1 MKRIIGHREYDTD
14 ESNLV
19 WAFYD
24 EYGCATTL
32 YQSKRGALFMVEE
45 MPEEGT
51 GLIWKVI
58 TPPRAQ
64 EWLRSVSA
72 PKKAFEA
79 MGVKIEQG

>member
-1 MKRIIGHREYDTD
+1 MKQIIGDREYDTD

-19 WAFYD
+19 WALYD

-32 YQSKRGALFMVEE
+32 YQSKRGTLFFVEE
-45 MPEEGT
+45 MPVEGAKDSWRVVSPY
-51 GLIWKVI
+51 I
-58 TPPRAQ
+58 AQ
-64 EWLRSVSA
+64 EWLRVVGA